1 MKICCIIPARYNS
14 KRLPGKPLLK
24 INNKELLSLT
34 YKVVNKVIKVDDI
47 YIFTDSKKILSR
59 FENIKNIFMFKNKFL
74 NGTERASYGVKYL
87 KKKYS
92 AAIILS
98 CDNPFLN
105 KKVIIDTIKSYNEIK
120 NDNKYCASTV
130 HCKNIGIESNKNIAK
145 VVLDKNNDI
154 LYISRSQIPYKR
166 INNKFFYTHHGPVC
180 VKIKFLKKYIYLK
193 NTPLQKIEDN
203 EWLKFIESGYKIRS
217 RLVKKIAQE
226 INIKEDLSYY
236 RSKYK

>member
-1 MKICCIIPARYNS
+1 LRIINF
-14 KRLPGKPLLK
+14 LK
-24 INNKELLSLT
+24 KNNK
-34 YKVVNKVIKVDDI
+34 
-47 YIFTDSKKILSR
+47 
-59 FENIKNIFMFKNKFL
+59 
-74 NGTERASYGVKYL
+74 
-87 KKKYS
+87 
-92 AAIILS
+92 
-98 CDNPFLN
+98 
-105 KKVIIDTIKSYNEIK
+105 
-120 NDNKYCASTV
+120 
-130 HCKNIGIESNKNIAK
+130 
-145 VVLDKNNDI
+145 I